1 MIPEVLGNRMPKT
14 QLAIEINTGAVRFVK
29 LDGSFVVSINE
40 FNFID
45 RQDYRYNQ
53 QLAEFLETLRFKE
66 IDFDECSL
74 SWSCMQSTLVPTNVY
89 NESNA
94 NDIFKLCFGE
104 NFSSNEIE
112 YNRIA
117 DPSIV
122 NIHWLPFWL
131 KSFFVVKFPRIVMQ
145 HEGTHLLR
153 GIFKGTTFKSK
164 AVIVLHQD
172 FFTLILVKEN
182 NLHFYSH
189 FEYST
194 VEDVVYYTNFT
205 LQQKEWIQ
213 HSLEIVLNNGVGAT
227 VDLEVLLTTLTRTI
241 GNHAK
246 VTIEENLLAKY
257 QELCV

>member
-1 MIPEVLGNRMPKT
+1 MPKIH
-14 QLAIEINTGAVRFVK
+14 LAIEINTGAVRFVK
-29 LDGSFVVSINE
+29 LDGSFIVSKNE
-40 FNFID
+40 FTFVD
-45 RQDYRYNQ
+45 KQDYRYNQ
-53 QLAEFLETLRFKE
+53 QLTEYLEYLQFKE

-74 SWSCMQSTLVPTNVY
+74 SWSCKQSTLVPSNVY
-89 NESNA
+89 NESDA
-94 NDIFKLCFGE
+94 NSIFNLCFGE
-104 NFSSNEIE
+104 SISNNEID

-122 NIHWLPFWL
+122 NVHWFPFWL

-153 GIFKGTTFKSK
+153 GIFKESTFKSK

-182 NLHFYSH
+182 NLHYYSS

-194 VEDVVYYTNFT
+194 IEDVVYYTHFT
-205 LQQKEWIQ
+205 LQQKEWSEYPLDI
-213 HSLEIVLNNGVGAT
+213 LLNNGVG
-227 VDLEVLLTTLTRTI
+227 TTLDMEALSTILLRTI
-241 GNHAK
+241 GNHTK

-257 QELCV
+257 QQLCV